1 MEWDYIITNKEKDM
15 VISDETMTTLC
26 NAITSITEALD
37 RNNSTLEKILGHY
50 NSVVPPMQENAD
62 RSNRIG
68 RQVELENGGGHIE
81 N

>member
-1 MEWDYIITNKEKDM
+1 M

-62 RSNRIG
+62 RANRIG

>member
-1 MEWDYIITNKEKDM
+1 M
-15 VISDETMTTLC
+15 VVSDETMTTLC

-50 NSVVPPMQENAD
+50 NSVVPSMKEGAD

-68 RQVELENGGGHIE
+68 REVELQNGAVGALGGYIE

>member
-1 MEWDYIITNKEKDM
+1 M
-15 VISDETMTTLC
+15 VFSDESLAMVCATLKG
-26 NAITSITEALD
+26 ITEALD
-37 RNNSTLEKILGHY
+37 RNNETLEKILGHY
-50 NSVVPPMQENAD
+50 NAVVPPMKEGAD

>member
-1 MEWDYIITNKEKDM
+1 M
-15 VISDETMTTLC
+15 VFSDESLAMVCATLKG
-26 NAITSITEALD
+26 ITEALE
-37 RNNSTLEKILGHY
+37 RNNETLEKILGHY
-50 NSVVPPMQENAD
+50 NAVVPPMKEGAD

>member
-1 MEWDYIITNKEKDM
+1 M
-15 VISDETMTTLC
+15 VFSDESLAMVCATLKG
-26 NAITSITEALD
+26 ITEALD
-37 RNNSTLEKILGHY
+37 RNNETLEKILGHY
-50 NSVVPPMQENAD
+50 NAVVPPMKERAD

>member
-1 MEWDYIITNKEKDM
+1 M
-15 VISDETMTTLC
+15 VISDETMTSLC

-68 RQVELENGGGHIE
+68 REAETLNGGGYIE

>member
-1 MEWDYIITNKEKDM
+1 M
-15 VISDETMTTLC
+15 VFSDESLAMVCATLKG
-26 NAITSITEALD
+26 ITEALD
-37 RNNSTLEKILGHY
+37 RNNETLEKILGHY
-50 NSVVPPMQENAD
+50 NAGVPPMKEGAD

>member
-1 MEWDYIITNKEKDM
+1 M
-15 VISDETMTTLC
+15 VFSDESLEMVCATLRG
-26 NAITSITEALD
+26 ITEALN
-37 RNNSTLEKILGHY
+37 RNNETLEKILTHY
-50 NSVVPPMQENAD
+50 NSVVPPMKEGAD

>member
-1 MEWDYIITNKEKDM
+1 M
-15 VISDETMTTLC
+15 VFSDESLAMVCATLKG
-26 NAITSITEALD
+26 ITEALD
-37 RNNSTLEKILGHY
+37 RKNETLEKILGHY
-50 NSVVPPMQENAD
+50 NAVVPPMKEGAD

>member
-1 MEWDYIITNKEKDM
+1 M
-15 VISDETMTTLC
+15 VFSDESLEMVCATLRG
-26 NAITSITEALD
+26 ITEALD
-37 RNNSTLEKILGHY
+37 RNNETLEKILGHY
-50 NSVVPPMQENAD
+50 NSVVPPMKEGAD

>member
-1 MEWDYIITNKEKDM
+1 M
-15 VISDETMTTLC
+15 VFSDESLAMVCASLKG
-26 NAITSITEALD
+26 ITEALD
-37 RNNSTLEKILGHY
+37 RNNETLEKILGHY
-50 NSVVPPMQENAD
+50 NAVVPPMKEGAD

>member
-1 MEWDYIITNKEKDM
+1 M
-15 VISDETMTTLC
+15 VFSDESLAMVCATLKGF
-26 NAITSITEALD
+26 TEALD
-37 RNNSTLEKILGHY
+37 RNNETLEKILGHY
-50 NSVVPPMQENAD
+50 NAVVPPMKEGAD

>member
-1 MEWDYIITNKEKDM
+1 M
-15 VISDETMTTLC
+15 VFSDESLAMVCATLKG
-26 NAITSITEALD
+26 ITEALD
-37 RNNSTLEKILGHY
+37 RNNETLEKILGHY
-50 NSVVPPMQENAD
+50 NSVVPPMKEGAD

>member
-1 MEWDYIITNKEKDM
+1 MKWDYIITNKEKDM
-15 VISDETMTTLC
+15 VVSDETMTTLC

>member
-1 MEWDYIITNKEKDM
+1 M
-15 VISDETMTTLC
+15 VISDETMTSLC

-68 RQVELENGGGHIE
+68 REVELQNGPYENRGGLIE

>member
-1 MEWDYIITNKEKDM
+1 M
-15 VISDETMTTLC
+15 VFSDEGLAMVCATLKG
-26 NAITSITEALD
+26 ITEALA
-37 RNNSTLEKILGHY
+37 RNNETLEKILGHY
-50 NSVVPPMQENAD
+50 NAVVPPMKEGAD